1 MAQTTT
7 TNLNLTVTDGETP
20 FGSANVKEN
29 FEKIDTAVGELQTK
43 TTQLTEKKAEIVQK
57 VYTNITTDQYGF
69 FSIKK
74 MDTDF
79 PNGFKIISA
88 YGKDGDISSEGACV
102 LPVFSIDSA
111 NKTKNYGYA
120 YKASGVDMIPVKNAI
135 NMTFLITFS
144 NT

>member
-1 MAQTTT
+1 M
-7 TNLNLTVTDGETP
+7 NS
-20 FGSANVKEN
+20 F
-29 FEKIDTAVGELQTK
+29 
-43 TTQLTEKKAEIVQK
+43 LTEKKAEIVQK

-88 YGKDGDISSEGACV
+88 YGKDGGISSEGACV